1 MKNILSKNGI
11 YVFLIPLFFVLHGYV
26 QNFGLIEVRD
36 CLSLLLSYFVSV
48 IILYLFL
55 WLLYRNHLKASL
67 LTGYIFSF
75 YLFFGAIDDFFKA
88 HIFFMSR
95 YVIIIPIF
103 IISVCCVAI
112 YLKKTG
118 KHFYRLSFFINILLL
133 IYILVDAGDW
143 AWKSIRNNTDKL
155 SIYGNEQ
162 MNSYR
167 TCSDCKNPDIYFL
180 LFDEYGSSFSLR
192 ENFNYNNAG
201 LDSFLIKKGFSI
213 QTHSHSN
220 YNFTSFSM
228 ASILNLNYISGIK
241 NVNACTIQDYANCNN
256 LIRNNEVIRFL
267 SSRQYDIINYSI
279 FDLAGNPT
287 MLESSLLP
295 IKTRLISEQTLYNRM
310 VHDIGWNLYT
320 GKFELK
326 WLTKNIIYGTLNNNN
341 KILAL
346 VNHESSLYNTH
357 PRFVYAHFE
366 MPHPPFYYDRN
377 FQLRDKKELAAEQYG
392 YHIESY
398 KGYIPYTNRKIEEL
412 IDTIQNNTQNS
423 AVIIL
428 MGDHGYRVEMDTSS
442 RLHHF
447 SNLNAVYF
455 PNREYQFMTDS
466 INGVNQFR
474 AILNT
479 LFKQQLPLLKDSLIF
494 LTDKK
499 VAPLPG
505 ATD

>member
-1 MKNILSKNGI
+1 
-11 YVFLIPLFFVLHGYV
+11 
-26 QNFGLIEVRD
+26 
-36 CLSLLLSYFVSV
+36 
-48 IILYLFL
+48 
-55 WLLYRNHLKASL
+55 
-67 LTGYIFSF
+67 
-75 YLFFGAIDDFFKA
+75 
-88 HIFFMSR
+88 
-95 YVIIIPIF
+95 
-103 IISVCCVAI
+103 
-112 YLKKTG
+112 
-118 KHFYRLSFFINILLL
+118 
-133 IYILVDAGDW
+133 LVDAGDW
-143 AWKSIRNNTDKL
+143 AWKSMRNNTDKL
-155 SIYGNEQ
+155 SVYGNEQ

-377 FQLRDKKELAAEQYG
+377 FQLREKKELAAEQCG